1 MKKTGEYQIET
12 FPKSRIATIDIGV
25 MGKKKHHI
33 MALIELDVTKARKL
47 IREQKALAKNI
58 SFNSWLIKCISHA
71 VEEFKQIHGVRKGK
85 RKLVIFED
93 VDISIVIEREVEG
106 KQVPLPYVIRKA
118 NHKSIADIFKEIK
131 SGREQSI
138 AGEEDYVLGKKE
150 NKLMAKMYYWMPGFV
165 RRMVWTA
172 MIKSPFLTKQNMGTV
187 MVTSVGMVG
196 QINGWLIPVSIH
208 PLCFAI
214 GSIIKKPGVI
224 NNRIEIRE
232 YLYVTVLVDHDV
244 IDGAPAVRAL
254 SKLTEL
260 IESGYGIGGKEGVKK

>member
-1 MKKTGEYQIET
+1 MTGVQT
-12 FPKSRIATIDIGV
+12 C
-25 MGKKKHHI
+25 
-33 MALIELDVTKARKL
+33 ALPISKARKL
-47 IREQKALAKNI
+47 FREQKALAKNI

-172 MIKSPFLTKQNMGTV
+172 MIKSPFLTKQNMGTM

-208 PLCFAI
+208 PLAL
-214 GSIIKKPGVI
+214 P
-224 NNRIEIRE
+224 
-232 YLYVTVLVDHDV
+232 LV
-244 IDGAPAVRAL
+244 RL
-254 SKLTEL
+254 
-260 IESGYGIGGKEGVKK
+260 

>member
-1 MKKTGEYQIET
+1 MINPGEYRIET

-131 SGREQSI
+131 SGRE
-138 AGEEDYVLGKKE
+138 
-150 NKLMAKMYYWMPGFV
+150 
-165 RRMVWTA
+165 
-172 MIKSPFLTKQNMGTV
+172 
-187 MVTSVGMVG
+187 
-196 QINGWLIPVSIH
+196 
-208 PLCFAI
+208 I
-214 GSIIKKPGVI
+214 G
-224 NNRIEIRE
+224 
-232 YLYVTVLVDHDV
+232 
-244 IDGAPAVRAL
+244 RA
-254 SKLTEL
+254 SCWER
-260 IESGYGIGGKEGVKK
+260 V

>member
-1 MKKTGEYQIET
+1 MKSPGEYRIET
-12 FPKSRIATIDIGV
+12 FPKSRLATIDIGV

-33 MALIELDVTKARKL
+33 MALIELDVTEARKL
-47 IREQKALAKNI
+47 IREQKTLAKNI
-58 SFNSWLIKCISHA
+58 SFNSWLIKCISSA
-71 VEEFKQIHGVRKGK
+71 AEEFKQIHGVRKGK
-85 RKLVIFED
+85 RKLVIFEN

-106 KQVPLPYVIRKA
+106 KQVPLPYVIRGA
-118 NHKSIADIFKEIK
+118 NQKSIADIFEETK

-150 NKLMAKMYYWMPGFV
+150 NKLMAKMYYWLPGFV
-165 RRMVWTA
+165 RRMVWA
-172 MIKSPFLTKQNMGTV
+172 AIIKSPFLTKQNMGTV
-187 MVTSVGMVG
+187 MVTSVGMMG

-214 GSIIKKPGVI
+214 GSIIKKPGVVI
-224 NNRIEIRE
+224 DRIEIRE

-254 SKLTEL
+254 ARLTEL
-260 IESGYGIGGKEGVKK
+260 VESGYGLGGKEG